1 MTLNKGEF
9 GPEAFLLCIRNPD
22 TSEHLSSANYSA
34 HLLRRSFSVQL
45 LCLLLSPIREL
56 FNEKDYGATLQ
67 QEQLSAS
74 VGDAGAHEHGGT
86 GRPTVSPNSNND
98 APSNAGNSAT
108 SLVKVEVKE
117 EETEDESDEHVDE
130 AAVGLVGL

>member
-22 TSEHLSSANYSA
+22 TSEHLSRTNYSA
-34 HLLRRSFSVQL
+34 HLLRRSFSAQL

-67 QEQLSAS
+67 QEQLSDS

-86 GRPTVSPNSNND
+86 GPTVSPNSNND